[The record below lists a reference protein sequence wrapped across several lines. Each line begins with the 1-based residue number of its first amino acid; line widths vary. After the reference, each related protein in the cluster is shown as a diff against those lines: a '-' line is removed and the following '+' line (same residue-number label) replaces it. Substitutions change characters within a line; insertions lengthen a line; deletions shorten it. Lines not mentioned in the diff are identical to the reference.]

1 MNLDKLPVIDWEAI
15 WIPIRKRLYDPK
27 TYKTATFIV
36 FGVLLGW
43 CLLSNLPVWGGTPA
57 PTITATATPF
67 ESTHIPTRTLT
78 STWTKSPTNTYTSTA
93 KNTVAH
99 TATST
104 LTLTLTRTVT
114 PTLSPSATPSHIP
127 TLTPSAT
134 RIPAGR
140 DTLPRTGM
148 SEQEISEL
156 TPTTTATVEPTPT
169 PLTLPDG
176 CKFHSL
182 LLESDK
188 DYTELTFRCP
198 NGEKAAES
206 VGD

>member
-1 MNLDKLPVIDWEAI
+1 MNLNKLPTIDWEAVQI
-15 WIPIRKRLYDPK
+15 SVRRIVLDPH
-27 TYKTATFIV
+27 TYRTLTFIAA
-36 FGVLLGW
+36 GVLLLACW
-43 CLLSNLPVWGGTPA
+43 LFNLPVWGGTPA

-67 ESTHIPTRTLT
+67 ESTHIPTRTVT
-78 STWTKSPTNTYTSTA
+78 PTWTITPSKTATARPLTYTSTA
-93 KNTVAH
+93 TFTVN
-99 TATST
+99 TST
-104 LTLTLTRTVT
+104 AI
-114 PTLSPSATPSHIP
+114 PSPSSI
-127 TLTPSAT
+127 PSAT

-148 SEQEISEL
+148 SEQEIAEL
-156 TPTTTATVEPTPT
+156 TPTITATVEPTPTAT

-182 LLESDK
+182 LIESDK

-198 NGEKAAES
+198 NGEKTAES